1 MDDAGRRGTLLI
13 VDDHAGFRSFA
24 RSLLEAEG
32 FIVVGEAGDGASAVE
47 AAHALSPE
55 LVLLDVAL
63 PDIDGFVVCERI
75 VGSARPTGRGGPL
88 RPAVVLTSSRDLS
101 SFRRR
106 LAASSARGFIAKQ
119 DLTGAALAALLNHG
133 SSPWT

>member
-1 MDDAGRRGTLLI
+1 MVDGGHRGTLLI

-24 RSLLEAEG
+24 RSLLEADG
-32 FIVVGEAGDGASAVE
+32 YTVVGEAGDGASAVE
-47 AAHALSPE
+47 AAHTLNPE
-55 LVLLDVAL
+55 LVLLDIAL
-63 PDIDGFVVCERI
+63 PDVDGFIVCERI
-75 VGSARPTGRGGPL
+75 VEPEGPTGPRWPR

-119 DLTGAALAALLNHG
+119 DLTGAALAALLDRG
-133 SSPWT
+133 PSP